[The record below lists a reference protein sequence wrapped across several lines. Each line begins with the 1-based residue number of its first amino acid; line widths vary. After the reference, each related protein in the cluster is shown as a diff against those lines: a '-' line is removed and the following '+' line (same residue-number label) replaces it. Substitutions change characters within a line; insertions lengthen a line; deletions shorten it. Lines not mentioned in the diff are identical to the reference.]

1 MAISRRGFLDRS
13 IKCGLSGAL
22 GAAGMRT
29 SSKAVAPSDKVVVGV
44 MGVGGRGTQLTT
56 FFAERP
62 DVEIA
67 YVCDV
72 NAKRLPGAIKVV
84 QDKKG
89 KTPKTVGNFQRILED
104 KDVDA
109 MVCATPDHWHSLATV
124 LACQAGKDIYV
135 EKPASHDIWEGRKMV
150 EAARKYKRVAQVG
163 MQNRSG
169 AYCGT
174 AREVIQSGK
183 LGSVHLVRVYNMLNR
198 TPVER
203 TPDTAP
209 PEGFDWDLWLGP
221 GPLRPYNPMYFRRVF
236 WDFNG
241 GIITDDG
248 VHQLDLARAVI
259 GVSFPKSVHHAGG
272 KLSFKDIAETPD
284 TSIVTYEYDGLTLV
298 FEETWWTPYII
309 KVPNRVRESTTQ
321 FPDWYPFIG
330 TRIEIH
336 GSHGMMILGRH
347 GGGWQLFDR
356 EGQKIASDKQTF
368 SAMQAAHIGNFISCI
383 HDRKHPNADVEE
395 GHISAALC
403 HMANI
408 SYRLGNRKIVF
419 DSTQET
425 FVGDNEANQYLKRTY
440 REPWVMPQN
449 V

>member
-1 MAISRRGFLDRS
+1 MAISRRRFLNRS
-13 IKCGLSGAL
+13 IKGGFGAAL
-22 GAAGMRT
+22 GAAGVRT
-29 SSKAVAPSDKVVVGV
+29 AAKAVAPSDKVVVGV
-44 MGVGGRGTQLTT
+44 MGVGGRGTALTT

-72 NAKRLPGAIKVV
+72 NAQRLPGAVKLV

-89 KTPKTVGNFQRILED
+89 KAPKAVGNFQRILED
-104 KDVDA
+104 KNVDA

-150 EAARKYKRVAQVG
+150 EAARKYHRVVQVG
-163 MQNRSG
+163 MQNRSSS
-169 AYCGT
+169 YCGA
-174 AREVIQSGK
+174 ARELIQSGK

-203 TPDTAP
+203 TPDSAP
-209 PEGFDWDLWLGP
+209 PEGFDWDMWLGP

-241 GIITDDG
+241 GIMTDDG
-248 VHQLDLARAVI
+248 IHQLDLARAVI
-259 GVSFPKSVHHAGG
+259 GVSIPKSVHHAGG
-272 KLSFKDIAETPD
+272 KLFFKDIAETPD

-298 FEETWWTPYII
+298 FEETWWTPYMI
-309 KVPNRVRESTTQ
+309 KIPNTVRESTTQ
-321 FPDWYPFIG
+321 FPDWFPFVG

-336 GSHGMMILGRH
+336 GSDGMMILGRH

-356 EGQKIASDKQTF
+356 GGQKIASDKQTF
-368 SAMQAAHIGNFISCI
+368 SAIQAAHVENFINCI
-383 HDRKHPNADVEE
+383 HSRKHPNSDVEE

-408 SYRLGNRKIVF
+408 SYRLGDRKVVF
-419 DSTQET
+419 DSAKEA
-425 FVGDNEANQYLKRTY
+425 FVDDHEANQYLKRTY
-440 REPWVMPQN
+440 RQPWVVPEN

>member
-1 MAISRRGFLDRS
+1 MAISRRRFLDRS
-13 IKCGLSGAL
+13 IKGGLSAAI
-22 GAAGMRT
+22 GAAGVRAA
-29 SSKAVAPSDKVVVGV
+29 SKAVAPSDKVVVGV

-56 FFAERP
+56 FFASRP

-72 NAKRLPGAIKVV
+72 NAKRLPDAVKLVE
-84 QDKKG
+84 DKKG
-89 KTPKTVGNFQRILED
+89 KTPKAVGNFQRILED
-104 KDVDA
+104 KNVDA

-150 EAARKYKRVAQVG
+150 EAARKYHRVVQVG
-163 MQNRSG
+163 MQNRSSS
-169 AYCGT
+169 YCGT
-174 AREVIQSGK
+174 ARELIQSGK
-183 LGSVHLVRVYNMLNR
+183 LGSVHLVRVYNMLDR

-209 PEGFDWDLWLGP
+209 PEGFDWDMWLGP

-248 VHQLDLARAVI
+248 VHQLDLARAVYRR
-259 GVSFPKSVHHAGG
+259 VLSQSVHHAGG
-272 KLSFKDIAETPD
+272 KLFFKDIAETPD

-298 FEETWWTPYII
+298 FEETWWTPYMI
-309 KVPNRVRESTTQ
+309 KVPTNVRESTTQ
-321 FPDWYPFIG
+321 FPDWYPFLG

-336 GSHGMMILGRH
+336 GSDGMMILGRH
-347 GGGWQLFDR
+347 GGGWQIFDR

-368 SAMQAAHIGNFISCI
+368 SAIQAAHVENFIRCI
-383 HDRKHPNADVEE
+383 HNRKHPNSDVEE

-408 SYRLGNRKIVF
+408 SYRLGNRKVVF
-419 DSTQET
+419 DSAQEA
-425 FVGDNEANQYLKRTY
+425 FVDDREANQYLKRTY
-440 REPWVMPQN
+440 REPWVMPEN

>member
-1 MAISRRGFLDRS
+1 MAISRRRFLDRS
-13 IKCGLSGAL
+13 IKGGLSAAI
-22 GAAGMRT
+22 GAAGVRAVP
-29 SSKAVAPSDKVVVGV
+29 KAVAPSDKVVVGV

-56 FFAERP
+56 FFASRP

-72 NAKRLPGAIKVV
+72 NAKRLPDAVKVV
-84 QDKKG
+84 EDKKG
-89 KTPKTVGNFQRILED
+89 KTPKAIGNFQRILED
-104 KDVDA
+104 KNVDA

-150 EAARKYKRVAQVG
+150 EAARKYNRVVQVG
-163 MQNRSG
+163 MQNRSSS
-169 AYCGT
+169 YCGT
-174 AREVIQSGK
+174 ARELIQSGK
-183 LGSVHLVRVYNMLNR
+183 LGSVHLVRVYNMLDR

-203 TPDTAP
+203 VPDTAP

-241 GIITDDG
+241 GIMTDDG
-248 VHQLDLARAVI
+248 VHQLDLARAVL
-259 GVSFPKSVHHAGG
+259 GVSFPQSVHHAGG
-272 KLSFKDIAETPD
+272 KLFFKDIAQTPD

-298 FEETWWTPYII
+298 FEETWWTPYML
-309 KVPNRVRESTTQ
+309 KVPNNVRESTTQ

-336 GSHGMMILGRH
+336 GSDGMMILGRH

-368 SAMQAAHIGNFISCI
+368 SAIQAAHVENFIRCI
-383 HDRKHPNADVEE
+383 HNRQHPNSDVEE

-408 SYRLGNRKIVF
+408 SYRLGNRKVVF
-419 DSTQET
+419 DSAQEA
-425 FVGDNEANQYLKRTY
+425 FVDDNEANQYLKRTY
-440 REPWVMPQN
+440 REPWVMPEN